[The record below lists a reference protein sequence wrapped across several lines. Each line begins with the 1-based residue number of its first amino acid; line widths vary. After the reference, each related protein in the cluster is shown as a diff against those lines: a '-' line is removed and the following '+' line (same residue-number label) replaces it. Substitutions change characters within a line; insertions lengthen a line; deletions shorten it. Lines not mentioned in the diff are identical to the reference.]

1 MPYVPEPNELVAEK
15 QVPADTLSSYLP
27 RVDQFYIPEW
37 LTMQFIA
44 NNMVSF
50 TPLFSYG
57 STVVSI
63 ERCKTALGFSIDI
76 CATMM
81 IASILRVSY
90 YLITPY
96 EITLLRQSLIM
107 IFIQLILLRT
117 SLKYRPEEYRYDN
130 LKSVES
136 LSELLQ
142 NVWLEQFGTNRPH
155 IFSDGWKQSL
165 TELSSRNV
173 VRFIWKI
180 FLVFVYKILK
190 FFDPGYK
197 RVFAFWQWNDDKIF
211 WRFLIIFS
219 SIQILVTLFISK
231 LMNWDELAQYLGSI
245 IGSMG
250 LLVES
255 LLPLPQISIL
265 NNLKS
270 VQGFKLILLVS
281 WLCGDTVKIT
291 YLVFGAKNISILFFF
306 FAFFQMFLDLYIA
319 GQYIYYKY
327 YYNRNENDE
336 IQGEHIELE
345 TFVSPIKDDPVLFSN
360 NTKFLSNLV
369 RYPGV
374 NEDERSLVMEN
385 RTDTPPPLAIGGPSR
400 RSSTI

>member
-1 MPYVPEPNELVAEK
+1 MPHVPDPNELVAEK

-37 LTMQFIA
+37 FTMQFIA

-57 STVVSI
+57 STVISI
-63 ERCKTALGFSIDI
+63 ERSKTALGFSIDI

-81 IASILRVSY
+81 IASILRISY

-96 EITLLRQSLIM
+96 ETALLRQSLVM
-107 IFIQLILLRT
+107 VFIQLILLKST
-117 SLKYRPEEYRYDN
+117 LKYRPEEYKYEN
-130 LKSVES
+130 LRNVEP
-136 LSELLQ
+136 LSELLH
-142 NVWLEQFGTNRPH
+142 NVWLEQFGVSRPH
-155 IFSDGWKQSL
+155 FFTDDWKQNMAK
-165 TELSSRNV
+165 LSPKKLLRLCYKV
-173 VRFIWKI
+173 T
-180 FLVFVYKILK
+180 LVFAYKILK
-190 FFDPGYK
+190 FFDPSYK
-197 RVFAFWQWNDDKIF
+197 RVFSFWQWNNDRIF
-211 WRFLIIFS
+211 WKFLIIFS

-231 LMNWDELAQYLGSI
+231 MMNWDELAQYLGSI
-245 IGSMG
+245 IGSLG
-250 LLVES
+250 LLVEA

-265 NNLKS
+265 HNLKS

-306 FAFFQMFLDLYIA
+306 FAFFQMALDFYIA

-327 YYNRNENDE
+327 YYSKNRHTGLDGITEE
-336 IQGEHIELE
+336 IELQ
-345 TFVSPIKDDPVLFSN
+345 TFNPYARKHSVGNSESMNYGDEYS
-360 NTKFLSNLV
+360 
-369 RYPGV
+369 
-374 NEDERSLVMEN
+374 ERSLVMEN
-385 RTDTPPPLAIGGPSR
+385 RNDTPPLVPMQGNSR

>member
-37 LTMQFIA
+37 LTMQFVA

-50 TPLFSYG
+50 TPLLSYG
-57 STVVSI
+57 STVLSI

-96 EITLLRQSLIM
+96 EITLLRQSLVM

-130 LKSVES
+130 LKDVEP

-155 IFSDGWKQSL
+155 IFSDDWKQSL
-165 TELSSRNV
+165 MELSARNV
-173 VRFIWKI
+173 VRFVWKI
-180 FLVFVYKILK
+180 SLVFAYKILK
-190 FFDPGYK
+190 FFDPSYK
-197 RVFAFWQWNDDKIF
+197 RVFAFWQWNDDRIF
-211 WRFLIIFS
+211 WKFLMIFS
-219 SIQILVTLFISK
+219 SIQILVTLFICK
-231 LMNWDELAQYLGSI
+231 LMNWDKLAQYLGSI

-291 YLVFGAKNISILFFF
+291 YLAFGAKNISVLFFF
-306 FAFFQMFLDLYIA
+306 FAFFQMFLDFYIA

-327 YYNRNENDE
+327 YYNKDKNDGTQE
-336 IQGEHIELE
+336 EDIELE
-345 TFVSPIKDDPVLFSN
+345 TLDSSAKDKLVLSSN
-360 NTKFLSNLV
+360 DTKSH
-369 RYPGV
+369 YPGV
-374 NEDERSLVMEN
+374 NEAERSLVMEN
-385 RTDTPPPLAIGGPSR
+385 KTDTPPPSVVGGPSR